1 MQSDKVVRITLN
13 GSGLPVPDQDPVS
26 IKKDNQKIR
35 WCADFDF
42 DIRIDGYPDVH
53 KAPGGNPECAFRVS
67 TNIFTDA
74 KRYKYTII
82 ANGKEND
89 PDVDVLP

>member
-1 MQSDKVVRITLN
+1 MQSDKVVRVTLN
-13 GSGLPVPDQDPVS
+13 GSGLPVPDQDPVTV
-26 IKKDNQKIR
+26 KKDNQRIR

-42 DIRIDGYPDVH
+42 NIRIDGYTDLQ
-53 KAPGGNPECAFRVS
+53 KSPGGNSDCAFRVS
-67 TNIFTDA
+67 TSTFSDV

-82 ANGKEND
+82 ANGQEND